1 MKPNEAAFEE
11 YVATWLVE
19 HVGYDHLKGPG
30 QARPPAFDPV
40 TGIDTEDLF
49 EFIGSDPGQ
58 RVGAAQAAP
67 RYAGDLAAMLSEA
80 VRETRAR
87 LYQAL
92 DLELLLDPVG
102 QPPTLDVRLQL
113 CGGGGRI

>member
-1 MKPNEAAFEE
+1 VKPNEAAFEE

-40 TGIDTEDLF
+40 TGIDAEDLF

-67 RYAGDLAAMLSEA
+67 RWAAGRA
-80 VRETRAR
+80 VE
-87 LYQAL
+87 
-92 DLELLLDPVG
+92 
-102 QPPTLDVRLQL
+102 VRRTA
-113 CGGGGRI
+113 GGGDRQGGARSTCCVTVWSITA